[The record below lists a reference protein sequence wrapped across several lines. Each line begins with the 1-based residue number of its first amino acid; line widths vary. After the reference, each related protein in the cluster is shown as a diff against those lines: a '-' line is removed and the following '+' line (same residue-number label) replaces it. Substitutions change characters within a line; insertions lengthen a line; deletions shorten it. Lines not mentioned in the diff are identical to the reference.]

1 MLEKLNHF
9 LLLFPDKWFLAIIWA
24 IVFFSWYIT
33 KHEFLAQL
41 TRDLTMALLAILGIR
56 RTQQNI
62 NTDSINADSMPIE
75 QIDVTVEKQ
84 SPEEKKRNVPE
95 GE

>member
-1 MLEKLNHF
+1 M
-9 LLLFPDKWFLAIIWA
+9 AIIWA

-33 KHEFLAQL
+33 KHDFLAQL

-62 NTDSINADSMPIE
+62 NTDSINAESMPIE
-75 QIDVTVEKQ
+75 QIDVTVKEKEVVK
-84 SPEEKKRNVPE
+84 PGENKPE